1 MKSVLLNISADSIDM
16 KKKYGVFD
24 IIGPIMIGPSSSH
37 TAGAA
42 KLAKIA
48 RGIAGEEP
56 VEVHFYLHGSFSKT
70 YKGHGT
76 DRALVAGVLGM
87 DPADDN
93 LRDSLKLAKAKG
105 MEISFNEKDLGDV
118 HPNSVRVDMVLKNG
132 KTVSVTGSSIGGGAV
147 EITNIDG
154 EEIQFSGNY
163 PTLLITQKDV
173 PGVVAN
179 VSKLLYD
186 CGVNIAYMSLFRD
199 QKGREA
205 MMIFELD
212 QNIDP
217 TVLEKLTEVESV
229 EHVRFVPLTSNVINY
244 PVV

>member
-1 MKSVLLNISADSIDM
+1 MM

-76 DRALVAGVLGM
+76 DRALVAGILGM
-87 DPADDN
+87 DPADDD
-93 LRDSLKLAKAKG
+93 LKESLKLAKAKG
-105 MEISFNEKDLGDV
+105 MKVSFNEKDLGDV
-118 HPNSVRVDMVLKNG
+118 HPNTVMVDMIMKDG
-132 KTVSVTGSSIGGGAV
+132 REVSVTGSSIGGGAV
-147 EITNIDG
+147 EISRIDG

-163 PTLLITQKDV
+163 PTLLITQRDV

-186 CGVNIAYMSLFRD
+186 FGVNIAYMSLFRS
-199 QKGREA
+199 QKGKDA

-212 QNIDP
+212 QNIDSNI
-217 TVLEKLTEVESV
+217 LEKLTQVDCV
-229 EHVRFVPLTSNVINY
+229 EHVRFVPLSSNVINY

>member
-1 MKSVLLNISADSIDM
+1 MM

-76 DRALVAGVLGM
+76 DRALVAGILGM
-87 DPADDN
+87 DPADDD
-93 LRDSLKLAKAKG
+93 LKESLKLAKAKG
-105 MEISFNEKDLGDV
+105 MKISYNEKDLGDV
-118 HPNSVRVDMVLKNG
+118 HPNTVMVDMIMKDG
-132 KTVSVTGSSIGGGAV
+132 REVSVTGSSIGGGAV
-147 EITNIDG
+147 EISRIDG

-163 PTLLITQKDV
+163 PTLLITQRDV

-186 CGVNIAYMSLFRD
+186 FGVNIAYMSLFRS
-199 QKGREA
+199 QKGKDA

-212 QNIDP
+212 QNIDSNI
-217 TVLEKLTEVESV
+217 LEKLTQVDCV
-229 EHVRFVPLTSNVINY
+229 EHVRFVPLSSNVINY

>member
-1 MKSVLLNISADSIDM
+1 MFPEEGNGKM

-42 KLAKIA
+42 KLARIA

-56 VEVHFYLHGSFSKT
+56 VEVNFYLHGSFSKT

-76 DRALVAGVLGM
+76 DRALVAGILGM

-93 LRDSLKLAKAKG
+93 LKESLKFARAKG
-105 MEISFNEKDLGDV
+105 MKVSFSEKDLGDV
-118 HPNSVRVDMVLKNG
+118 HPNTVMVEMILKDG
-132 KTVSVTGSSIGGGAV
+132 KEVSVTGSSIGGGAV
-147 EITNIDG
+147 EISNIDG

-163 PTLLITQKDV
+163 PTLLISQRDV

-186 CGVNIAYMSLFRD
+186 FGVNIAYMSLFRS
-199 QKGREA
+199 QKGRDA

-212 QNIDP
+212 QNIDAEI
-217 TVLEKLTEVESV
+217 LQRLAEVDCV
-229 EHVRFVPLTSNVINY
+229 EHVKFVPLTSNVINY

>member
-1 MKSVLLNISADSIDM
+1 MM

-76 DRALVAGVLGM
+76 DRALVAGILGM
-87 DPADDN
+87 DPADDD
-93 LRDSLKLAKAKG
+93 LKESLKLAKAKG
-105 MEISFNEKDLGDV
+105 MKVSFNEKDLGDV
-118 HPNSVRVDMVLKNG
+118 HPNTVMVDMIMKDG
-132 KTVSVTGSSIGGGAV
+132 REVSVTGSSIGGGAV
-147 EITNIDG
+147 EISRIDG

-163 PTLLITQKDV
+163 PTLLITQRDV

-186 CGVNIAYMSLFRD
+186 FGVNIAYMSLFRS
-199 QKGREA
+199 QKGKDA

-212 QNIDP
+212 QNIDRNI
-217 TVLEKLTEVESV
+217 LEKLTQVDCV
-229 EHVRFVPLTSNVINY
+229 EHVRFVPLSSNVINY

>member
-1 MKSVLLNISADSIDM
+1 MM

-76 DRALVAGVLGM
+76 DRALVAGILGM
-87 DPADDN
+87 DPADDD
-93 LRDSLKLAKAKG
+93 LKESLKLAKAKG
-105 MEISFNEKDLGDV
+105 MKVSFNEKDLGDV
-118 HPNSVRVDMVLKNG
+118 HPNTVMVDMIMKDG
-132 KTVSVTGSSIGGGAV
+132 REVSVTGSSIGGGAV
-147 EITNIDG
+147 EISRIDG

-163 PTLLITQKDV
+163 PTLLITQRDV

-186 CGVNIAYMSLFRD
+186 FGVNIAYMSLFRS
-199 QKGREA
+199 QKGKDA

-212 QNIDP
+212 QNIDKDI
-217 TVLEKLTEVESV
+217 LEKLTQVDCV
-229 EHVRFVPLTSNVINY
+229 EHVRFVPLSSNVINY

>member
-1 MKSVLLNISADSIDM
+1 M

-56 VEVHFYLHGSFSKT
+56 TEVTFYLHGSFSKT

-76 DRALVAGVLGM
+76 DRALVAGILGM
-87 DPADDN
+87 DPADEN
-93 LRDSLKLAKAKG
+93 LKESLKLAKMKG
-105 MEISFNEKDLGDV
+105 MNVSFEPKDLGDV
-118 HPNSVRVDMVLKNG
+118 HPNTVRVDMKLKDG
-132 KTVSVTGSSIGGGAV
+132 KEVSVTGSSIGGGAV
-147 EITNIDG
+147 EISQIDG
-154 EEIQFSGNY
+154 EDIQFSGNY
-163 PTLLITQKDV
+163 PTLLISQRDV

-179 VSKLLYD
+179 ISKLLYEN
-186 CGVNIAYMSLFRD
+186 GINIAYMSLFRS
-199 QKGREA
+199 QKGRDA

-212 QNIDP
+212 QNIDRDI
-217 TVLEKLTEVESV
+217 LEKLTEVDCV
-229 EHVRFVPLTSNVINY
+229 EHVRFVPLTSDVINY
-244 PVV
+244 PVM

>member
-1 MKSVLLNISADSIDM
+1 M
-16 KKKYGVFD
+16 KKRYGVFD

-56 VEVHFYLHGSFSKT
+56 VEVKFYLHGSFSKT

-76 DRALVAGVLGM
+76 DRALVAGILGM
-87 DPADDN
+87 DPADEN
-93 LRDSLKLAKAKG
+93 LKESLKLAKMKG
-105 MEISFNEKDLGDV
+105 MSVSFEPKDLGDV
-118 HPNSVRVDMVLKNG
+118 HPNTVRITMKLKDG
-132 KTVSVTGSSIGGGAV
+132 HEVTITGSSIGGGAV
-147 EITNIDG
+147 EISQIDG

-163 PTLLITQKDV
+163 PTLLVSQRDA

-179 VSKLLYD
+179 ISRLLYEN
-186 CGVNIAYMSLFRD
+186 GINIAFMSLFRS
-199 QKGREA
+199 QKGRDA

-212 QNIDP
+212 QNIDKNI
-217 TVLEKLTEVESV
+217 LEKLTQVESV
-229 EHVRFVPLTSNVINY
+229 EHVRFVPLSSDVINY

>member
-1 MKSVLLNISADSIDM
+1 M

-56 VEVHFYLHGSFSKT
+56 VEVKFYLHGSFSKT

-76 DRALVAGVLGM
+76 DRALVAGILGM

-93 LRDSLKLAKAKG
+93 LKDSLKLAKMKG
-105 MEISFNEKDLGDV
+105 IGVSFEPKDLGDV
-118 HPNSVRVDMVLKNG
+118 HPNTVRVRMKLKDG
-132 KTVSVTGSSIGGGAV
+132 SEVTVTGSSIGGGAV
-147 EITNIDG
+147 EISQIDG

-163 PTLLITQKDV
+163 PTLLVSQRDA

-179 VSKLLYD
+179 ISRLLYEN
-186 CGVNIAYMSLFRD
+186 GINIAYMSLFRS
-199 QKGREA
+199 QKGRDA

-212 QNIDP
+212 HNVNSSI
-217 TVLEKLTEVESV
+217 LEKLSQVDSV
-229 EHVRFVPLTSNVINY
+229 EHVRFIPLTSDVINY
-244 PVV
+244 PVI

>member
-1 MKSVLLNISADSIDM
+1 
-16 KKKYGVFD
+16 
-24 IIGPIMIGPSSSH
+24 
-37 TAGAA
+37 
-42 KLAKIA
+42 
-48 RGIAGEEP
+48 
-56 VEVHFYLHGSFSKT
+56 LHGSFSKT

-105 MEISFNEKDLGDV
+105 MKISFNEKDLGDV
-118 HPNSVRVDMVLKNG
+118 HPNSVRVDMHLKDG
-132 KTVSVTGSSIGGGAV
+132 KVVSVTGSSIGGGAV

-186 CGVNIAYMSLFRD
+186 CSVNI
-199 QKGREA
+199 
-205 MMIFELD
+205 
-212 QNIDP
+212 
-217 TVLEKLTEVESV
+217 
-229 EHVRFVPLTSNVINY
+229 
-244 PVV
+244 

>member
-1 MKSVLLNISADSIDM
+1 MM

-76 DRALVAGVLGM
+76 DRALVAGILGM
-87 DPADDN
+87 DPADDD
-93 LRDSLKLAKAKG
+93 LKESLKLAKAKG
-105 MEISFNEKDLGDV
+105 MKISFNEKDLGDV
-118 HPNSVRVDMVLKNG
+118 HPNTVMVDMIMKDG
-132 KTVSVTGSSIGGGAV
+132 REVSVTGSSIGGGAV
-147 EITNIDG
+147 EISRIDG

-163 PTLLITQKDV
+163 PTLLITQRDV

-186 CGVNIAYMSLFRD
+186 FGVNIAYMSLFRS
-199 QKGREA
+199 QKGKDA

-212 QNIDP
+212 QNIDKDI
-217 TVLEKLTEVESV
+217 LEKLTQVDCV
-229 EHVRFVPLTSNVINY
+229 EHVRFVPLSSNVINY